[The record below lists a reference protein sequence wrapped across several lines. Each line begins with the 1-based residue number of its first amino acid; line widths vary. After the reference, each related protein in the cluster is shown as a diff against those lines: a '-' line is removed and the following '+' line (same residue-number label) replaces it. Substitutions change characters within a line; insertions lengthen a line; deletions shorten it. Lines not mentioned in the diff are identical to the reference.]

1 MSAKTAPGGT
11 NISSQIRDAVNNI
24 KACLDIMSKS
34 KDLYHTELK
43 EELREKVN
51 DLKLL
56 FGRKKQLQKSSHTL
70 QLHSAKCGTE
80 LHI

>member
-11 NISSQIRDAVNNI
+11 NISSQIKDAVNNI

-34 KDLYHTELK
+34 KDLYQTELK

-51 DLKLL
+51 DLTER
-56 FGRKKQLQKSSHTL
+56 FGHMKQLQKSLHTL
-70 QLHSAKCGTE
+70 PLRTE